1 MKPFIIFLA
10 LITPLMGC
18 EENNQ
23 TPKQIPFIEIGKG
36 HLPSNSIFSRETI
49 LIESQERW
57 VGLIEDMNS
66 IYPKIDDSFT
76 ENKIDF
82 EQFICIAVFD
92 KQNST
97 TSVDVTQII
106 ERENNI
112 TVIIENIDKGIS
124 QDISHP
130 FHIVKMTK
138 TNKPITFIKE

>member
-1 MKPFIIFLA
+1 MIDIIEVNSDKDMKDFLQFPFA
-10 LITPLMGC
+10 LYRNCSEWVPPITK
-18 EENNQ
+18 EE
-23 TPKQIPFIEIGKG
+23 K
-36 HLPSNSIFSRETI
+36 
-49 LIESQERW
+49 
-57 VGLIEDMNS
+57 
-66 IYPKIDDSFT
+66 
-76 ENKIDF
+76 
-82 EQFICIAVFD
+82 AVFD